1 MSLLRLFA
9 GPVLCLFAFSAHAG
23 DVLFYVSEN
32 GEPANTEFAFSIN
45 GEQKAIN
52 KSGIAF
58 FNLPAGSYDVQ
69 YFEFGEEAGETSFTL
84 AEGNNAEIIIDLVDG
99 VPETEVSVYTPGAE
113 ESPPVGLILGEVST
127 LEDSAPQGLEGAN
140 VSVSGSNVLI
150 VTDEFGGYAVQ
161 LARGVYDITV
171 DHPEHGSRTVSDVYV
186 ISGVTSQLNLT
197 FSPESE
203 DDPLLEEV
211 VTVGQYQPND
221 IAQTERFSVTVIDA
235 LSAEQIA
242 RFGDSNA
249 AATLKRVSGVTT
261 DRGQF
266 AIVRGLSGRYVSS
279 TLNGVVTPSTDPT
292 RRDAPLDL
300 FPSGVLKSVSVQKG
314 FSPDAP
320 GDSTGGYIQ
329 IETRGLPDER
339 IHKVGTSLGYNTEA
353 TFQDVETYD
362 GGSSDIFGF
371 DSGNRDIPSLV
382 SQVTQNGRV
391 NPVPTDNPGV
401 PGATDPD
408 TIAADGDSLSD
419 IYLVEEET
427 GRPDFSLSYTNGN
440 LYELNKISWGYYAD
454 ISLSNSTERQ
464 VDGISNT
471 LTINANDELVTSE
484 GGSFGRSRF
493 ETDLSAYFV
502 TGLEFEDGSEVL
514 SKTLFSRVTQDQVR
528 NSFGLETGVNLFRN
542 NIVLQYVERQLITQQ
557 FSGTHFFATDDKYK
571 LDWRA
576 SISRTNRDE
585 PDRRIYSLESEE
597 DALVPELQLS
607 TSSVQR
613 QFGEL
618 VEDAVDLGLDF
629 EWSEDWND
637 SIFSTFKTGIS
648 YLNRFRESGIVRIG
662 FRDPGGIPSNIN
674 PEIVLNDDNIGLN
687 SNNEFE
693 IFNVSQASD
702 FYEAEWD
709 ISALYFSSET
719 EFGAGLTLLAGA
731 RYENSEQVL
740 ITAPL
745 GGGFNSFERN
755 VLEED
760 AFLPALALTWAAN
773 DTQQIKF
780 GYSKTVSRPDFT
792 ELSNALYIDPIF
804 DFQVRGNPDLEISD
818 IDNIDLRFENYFN
831 DEDSLSIA
839 FFYKYIQDP
848 IELILLQASGSAAGT
863 RSFDNEETA
872 EVFGVEFDLQTTL
885 FEDDLSRLFFQ
896 GNLALIE
903 SEVQLS
909 SETAAQEG
917 QTSRRLQGQS
927 DFVLNLIF
935 GWDDYKRDQS
945 LTVLLNLSGDRISEV
960 GQGDLPDIL
969 QEGVPL
975 LSLTY
980 KYDVNDKLT
989 FKAKADNLLD
999 SEIRRT
1005 QGGQLQSEFSTGA
1018 VFQIGFEYA
1027 L

>member
-9 GPVLCLFAFSAHAG
+9 GPILCLFTFSVHAG

-45 GEQKAIN
+45 GDQKAIN
-52 KSGIAF
+52 KSGVAF
-58 FNLPAGSYDVQ
+58 FDLPAGSYDVQ
-69 YFEFGEEAGETSFTL
+69 FLEFGEDAGSTSFTL
-84 AEGNNAEIIIDLVDG
+84 AEGNNAEIIIELIDG
-99 VPETEVSVYTPGAE
+99 VPETQVSVYTPGAE

-161 LARGVYDITV
+161 LARGVYELTV
-171 DHPEHGSRTVSDVYV
+171 DHPDHGSRTISDVYV

-197 FSPESE
+197 FSPEGA
-203 DDPLLEEV
+203 DDDLLEEV

-339 IHKVGTSLGYNTEA
+339 VHKVSGSLAYNTEA
-353 TFQDVETYD
+353 TFEDIETYD
-362 GGSSDIFGF
+362 GGGSDVFGF
-371 DSGNRDIPSLV
+371 DSGNRELPGLV
-382 SQVTQNGRV
+382 SQITQNGRV
-391 NPVPTDNPGV
+391 NPVATTNTGV

-408 TIAADGDSLSD
+408 LVAAAGDSLSD
-419 IYLVEEET
+419 VYALEEET
-427 GRPDFSLSYTNGN
+427 GRPDFSLGYSNGN
-440 LYELNKISWGYYAD
+440 LFERDKVSWGYYAD
-454 ISLSNSTERQ
+454 VSLSNSTERQ
-464 VDGISNT
+464 VGGISNT
-471 LTINANDELVTSE
+471 FTVDDVGDLVTSE

-502 TGLEFEDGSEVL
+502 TGLEYEDGSEII

-542 NIVLQYVERQLITQQ
+542 NIILQYVERQLLTQQ
-557 FSGTHFFATDDKYK
+557 FSGTHFLSADDKYK

-576 SISRTNRDE
+576 SFSRTNRDE

-597 DALVPELQLS
+597 EASAPILELS

-629 EWSEDWND
+629 EWSQDWND
-637 SIFSTFKTGIS
+637 STFSTFKSGVS

-662 FRDPGGIPSNIN
+662 FRDPGGIPSNLN
-674 PEIVLNDDNIGLN
+674 PELVLNDDNIGLF
-687 SNNEFE
+687 SNNELE
-693 IFNVSQASD
+693 ILNVSQASD

-719 EFGAGLTLLAGA
+719 EFGDGLTLLAGA

-760 AFLPALALTWAAN
+760 AILPALALTWAPN
-773 DTQQIKF
+773 ETQQIKF
-780 GYSKTVSRPDFT
+780 GFSQTVSRPDFT

-804 DFQVRGNPDLEISD
+804 DFQVRGNPELEISD
-818 IDNIDLRFENYFN
+818 INNFDVRFENYFN

-839 FFYKYIQDP
+839 FFYKDISDP
-848 IELILLQASGSAAGT
+848 IELVLLQASGSAAGT
-863 RSFDNEETA
+863 RSFDNEESA
-872 EVFGVEFDLQTTL
+872 EIFGVEIDLQTTI
-885 FEDDLSRLFFQ
+885 FEDELSRFFFQ

-909 SETAAQEG
+909 AETAAQEG

-935 GWDDYKRDQS
+935 GWDDYKRNQA
-945 LTVLLNLSGDRISEV
+945 LTVLFNLSGDRISEV

-969 QEGVPL
+969 QDGVPL
-975 LSLTY
+975 LGLTY
-980 KYDVNDKLT
+980 KYDINDRLT
-989 FKAKADNLLD
+989 LKAKADNLLD

-1005 QGGQLQSEFSTGA
+1005 QGGELQSEFSTGR

>member
-1 MSLLRLFA
+1 MSLLRLFT
-9 GPVLCLFAFSAHAG
+9 GPILCLFTFSVHAG

-45 GEQKAIN
+45 GDQKAIN
-52 KSGIAF
+52 KSGVAF
-58 FNLPAGSYDVQ
+58 FDLPAGSYDVQ
-69 YFEFGEEAGETSFTL
+69 FLEFGEDAGSTSFTL
-84 AEGNNAEIIIDLVDG
+84 AEGNNAEIIIELIDG
-99 VPETEVSVYTPGAE
+99 VPETQVSVYTPGAE

-161 LARGVYDITV
+161 LARGVYELTV
-171 DHPEHGSRTVSDVYV
+171 DHPDHGSRTISDVYV

-197 FSPESE
+197 FSPEGA
-203 DDPLLEEV
+203 DDDLLEEV

-339 IHKVGTSLGYNTEA
+339 VHKVSGSLAYNTEA
-353 TFQDVETYD
+353 TFEDIETYD
-362 GGSSDIFGF
+362 GGGSDVFGF
-371 DSGNRDIPSLV
+371 DSGNRELPGLV
-382 SQVTQNGRV
+382 SQITQNGRV
-391 NPVPTDNPGV
+391 NPVATTNTGV

-408 TIAADGDSLSD
+408 LVAAAGDSLSD
-419 IYLVEEET
+419 VYALEEET
-427 GRPDFSLSYTNGN
+427 GRPDFSLGYSNGN
-440 LYELNKISWGYYAD
+440 LFERDKVSWGYYAD
-454 ISLSNSTERQ
+454 VSLSNSTERQ
-464 VDGISNT
+464 VGGISNT
-471 LTINANDELVTSE
+471 FTVDDVGDLVTSE

-502 TGLEFEDGSEVL
+502 TGLEYEDGSEII

-542 NIVLQYVERQLITQQ
+542 NIILQYVERQLLTQQ
-557 FSGTHFFATDDKYK
+557 FSGTHFLSADDKYK

-576 SISRTNRDE
+576 SFSRTNRDE

-597 DALVPELQLS
+597 EASAPILELS

-629 EWSEDWND
+629 EWSQDWND
-637 SIFSTFKTGIS
+637 STFSTFKSGVS

-662 FRDPGGIPSNIN
+662 FRDPGGIPSNLN
-674 PEIVLNDDNIGLN
+674 PELVLNDDNIGLF
-687 SNNEFE
+687 SNNELE
-693 IFNVSQASD
+693 ILNVSQASD

-719 EFGAGLTLLAGA
+719 EFGDGLTLLAGA

-760 AFLPALALTWAAN
+760 AILPALALTWAPN
-773 DTQQIKF
+773 ETQQIKF
-780 GYSKTVSRPDFT
+780 GFSQTVSRPDFT

-804 DFQVRGNPDLEISD
+804 DFQVRGNPELEISD
-818 IDNIDLRFENYFN
+818 INNFDVRFENYFN

-839 FFYKYIQDP
+839 FFYKDISDP
-848 IELILLQASGSAAGT
+848 IELVLLQASGSAAGT
-863 RSFDNEETA
+863 RSFDNEESA
-872 EVFGVEFDLQTTL
+872 EIFGVEIDLQTTI
-885 FEDDLSRLFFQ
+885 FEDELSRFFFQ

-909 SETAAQEG
+909 AETAAQEG

-935 GWDDYKRDQS
+935 GWDDYKRNQA
-945 LTVLLNLSGDRISEV
+945 LTVLFNLSGDRISEV

-969 QEGVPL
+969 QDGVPL
-975 LSLTY
+975 LGLTY
-980 KYDVNDKLT
+980 KYDINDRLT
-989 FKAKADNLLD
+989 LKAKADNLLD

-1005 QGGQLQSEFSTGA
+1005 QGGELQSEFSTGR